1 MSNLSCDVIL
11 PKHISSKTSWLL
23 ILAKSVIFS
32 GCLTFPHMDILNE
45 RVILNGWASI
55 NNGRN
60 GNVSAVTADI
70 QNKGE
75 KVRGHESLPGRAGAL
90 TPALW
95 TNMSEKPG

>member
-1 MSNLSCDVIL
+1 MSSLSCDVTL
-11 PKHISSKTSWLL
+11 PKHISSRTSWVL

-32 GCLTFPHMDILNE
+32 GCLTSPHKDILNE

-60 GNVSAVTADI
+60 GNVSAVIADI

-75 KVRGHESLPGRAGAL
+75 RCWAVSPSQEEPEL
-90 TPALW
+90 
-95 TNMSEKPG
+95 

>member
-11 PKHISSKTSWLL
+11 LKHISSETSWLL

-32 GCLTFPHMDILNE
+32 GCLTSPHKDILNE

-60 GNVSAVTADI
+60 GNVSAVIADI

-75 KVRGHESLPGRAGAL
+75 KVLGREAL
-90 TPALW
+90 QEEPEL
-95 TNMSEKPG
+95 